1 MTKKYVFSVQ
11 SLNEPIRLDTFLSQ
25 QQEFLSRSQIQNL
38 IEKKQV
44 YVNSQIVKPSYK
56 VKNDDVIGVILSEE
70 FNVIILP
77 ENIPLDIV
85 YEDEN
90 IAVINKPKNMITH
103 PTVKETSGT
112 LVNAILY
119 KYGAEGLSD
128 VNGIMRPGIVHRLDR
143 NTSGLIMI
151 AKNNKAHTFLTEQIK
166 TKAAKRKYLAIVHG
180 NFEQNTGIINAP
192 ISRHPSKPEK
202 MAVVENG
209 KPSVTHYKVLEQF
222 KGYSFIELELETGRT
237 HQIRVHMSYIGHP
250 IVNDT
255 LYNKIPFKVKT
266 TEQVLQ
272 SYSLRFATLNNDDII
287 SLEINPDNDI
297 EKVLK
302 YLRSNKK

>member
-1 MTKKYVFSVQ
+1 MRTLIVSKKYDSKKLANFILDSFPELSINVFNKA
-11 SLNEPIRLDTFLSQ
+11 LRKKDIRINGIRVKENVVLSENDEISIYISD
-25 QQEFLSRSQIQNL
+25 EFLFKKINL
-38 IEKKQV
+38 E
-44 YVNSQIVKPSYK
+44 IVFE
-56 VKNDDVIGVILSEE
+56 DD
-70 FNVIILP
+70 NVL
-77 ENIPLDIV
+77 IV
-85 YEDEN
+85 
-90 IAVINKPKNMITH
+90 NKPIGIEVVSNGSGKSLTSIL
-103 PTVKETSGT
+103 KE
-112 LVNAILY
+112 
-119 KYGAEGLSD
+119 KYDFIE
-128 VNGIMRPGIVHRLDR
+128 PCHRLDR

-192 ISRHPSKPEK
+192 ISRHPLKPEK